1 MTILHDSPKLQS
13 LVFFEGLPEYPR
25 KVPFLD
31 LGRLT
36 TETTTHLSM
45 NRPWACRQT
54 LQILRLGVFSPR
66 EPASTELRM
75 AFMRQI
81 GQLAVLRELGI
92 CNTPLY
98 ILYNSMNQP
107 LQSHCSLYAQ
117 IHHDAIDK
125 VSISR
130 STKKQDKLRYEE
142 KIEDNA
148 DPSLRIIHDV
158 LDRTHDRHAVVQIQQ
173 NEVEDGYIS
182 PNMNDAVLEDEGA
195 ELEGWA
201 IELLEILKKGLH
213 DSDSI
218 VRSREMVNGLQ
229 EIVEKFYA
237 FPRTISTSDNESRKR
252 QRYFH
257 N

>member
-1 MTILHDSPKLQS
+1 MTLS
-13 LVFFEGLPEYPR
+13 L
-25 KVPFLD
+25 K
-31 LGRLT
+31 
-36 TETTTHLSM
+36 
-45 NRPWACRQT
+45 
-54 LQILRLGVFSPR
+54 QITGDRTIYCMSSFSV
-66 EPASTELRM
+66 SGGYY
-75 AFMRQI
+75 F
-81 GQLAVLRELGI
+81 V
-92 CNTPLY
+92 
-98 ILYNSMNQP
+98 S
-107 LQSHCSLYAQ
+107 
-117 IHHDAIDK
+117 AIKDI
-125 VSISR
+125 ISR
-130 STKKQDKLRYEE
+130 CNCQYFMYSHRPCRHMYFSHTVYK
-142 KIEDNA
+142 DNA